1 MTARIDMDMHE
12 YGRPRHLRERPP
24 SWPRRSEGDGS
35 DSPGWLREPEPF
47 EDDALPELYPGAL
60 IMDDL
65 LVSQDDAATTRILAR
80 YTVVRVLLF
89 CIDGSLTGT
98 RLRVERRIALEHL
111 ALLPQHD
118 WERRALER
126 LAMLCRE
133 APAPEIIDA
142 ITVAAEAAAKRSQ
155 TMGAFTLYRTAYELS
170 LGERWWAEAAQ
181 SARGIGQLALLE
193 EAHRSVRLWR
203 RRAAVLD
210 RRAIRAERDAAE
222 QRREQEG
229 GPPAADAS
237 SGS

>member
-1 MTARIDMDMHE
+1 MDMRE
-12 YGRPRHLRERPP
+12 YGRPRRLRERPP
-24 SWPRRSEGDGS
+24 SWPRRPEGDSS
-35 DSPGWLREPEPF
+35 DSPRWLREPEPF

-65 LVSQDDAATTRILAR
+65 LVSQDDVATTRILAR
-80 YTVVRVLLF
+80 YTVARVLLLSL
-89 CIDGSLTGT
+89 DGSLTGT

-111 ALLPQHD
+111 ALLPQCD

-133 APAPEIIDA
+133 APAPAIIDA

-170 LGERWWAEAAQ
+170 LSEHWWAEAAQ
-181 SARGIGQLALLE
+181 SARGIGQLARLE
-193 EAHRSVRLWR
+193 EAHRCVRLWR

-210 RRAIRAERDAAE
+210 RRAIRAERAATGDG
-222 QRREQEG
+222 REDEG
-229 GPPAADAS
+229 EPPAGDAS
-237 SGS
+237 IGR